1 MSAAISVV
9 VVDDHAVV
17 REGLATMLEEVDGI
31 ELVGSASST
40 SEARDLVLRL
50 RPTVAIV
57 DVRLPD
63 GNGVELIRDLRSSL
77 PDLECLVFTSY
88 ADEQA
93 VYRAAVAGAAG
104 YLLKDAAASEVGEAV
119 RQAAAGELV
128 IEPGIVE
135 ELRDAARE
143 LPDDEALLAPL
154 TPQERRILKMVMDGS
169 TNGEI
174 AIQLGLAE
182 KTVRNYVSNMLTKLG
197 MRNRTQM
204 AVYVTRTMLSRRS
217 DSAVRNG
224 VATGG

>member
-1 MSAAISVV
+1 MSSSVRV
-9 VVDDHAVV
+9 FVIDDHAVV
-17 REGLATMLEEVDGI
+17 REGLATMLEEFEDV
-31 ELVGSASST
+31 ELVGSAGSAG
-40 SEARDLVLRL
+40 EARDLALRL
-50 RPTVAIV
+50 RPDVAVV

-63 GNGVELIRDLRSSL
+63 GNGIELIRDLRSSL
-77 PDLECLVFTSY
+77 PGLECLVYTSY
-88 ADEQA
+88 ADQQA

-104 YLLKDAAASEVGEAV
+104 YLLKDAGADEVGTAI

-128 IEPGIVE
+128 IEPDIVE
-135 ELRDAARE
+135 ELRSAAHE

-154 TPQERRILKMVMDGS
+154 TPQERRILGMVMDGS

-204 AVYVTRTMLSRRS
+204 AVYVTRTMLSRREAR
-217 DSAVRNG
+217 DGAAMRG
-224 VATGG
+224 